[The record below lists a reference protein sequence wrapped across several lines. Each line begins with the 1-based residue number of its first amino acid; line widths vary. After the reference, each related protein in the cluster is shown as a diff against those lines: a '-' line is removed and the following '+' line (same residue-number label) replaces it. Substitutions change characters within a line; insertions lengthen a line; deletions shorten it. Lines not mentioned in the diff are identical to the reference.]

1 MTLEFP
7 IGERIRACRRQ
18 RRMNQAVLAGLVGR
32 SERWLID
39 IEGGADLRMSDLI
52 QLARAL
58 EIHPS
63 DLLTGDCAPPLA
75 ESAAMVR
82 RTRAKAARIESL
94 GTQWGTM
101 VGDIWFPWVVASYG
115 PYRHDHIESYFHP
128 EQPLYPPEVEEG
140 FQTQQQDIVGRAA
153 AGEEVP
159 YDSDD
164 FKLVRFHV
172 SSRTR
177 RLEEPMLVLHFA
189 PTTYYRMLATD
200 QRLDVPMTY
209 GGRTFTLRERFA
221 SRVDLRVAPVGEL
234 ATHWGVGLAVVTAD
248 HFLLVS
254 ERGNTAVDP
263 HIFFPS
269 VAEGATRAKDSGA
282 NGAPDH
288 VNTAR
293 RGLEEELGI
302 QLTQDELTWLSFGAN
317 THLCEYA
324 LIGRVD
330 TPFTVE
336 EIERRRA
343 LGAAKDS
350 WETRRL
356 HAVEFTPQA
365 VAAFCAQADRRFSA
379 FALITFVHALMHEYG
394 IAKTGAAFAGAK
406 VAVTQQL
413 PAWVHTTDGVPD
425 DPVTDKHRAGLVELR
440 PVPGGGLPLGDADTA
455 RPNHV
460 VGAESADLDL
470 DVAVEATRR
479 QLHDSHVVNGAGEHR
494 PHNSRVLR
502 QSRQRLPRP
511 WKRVPPAP

>member
-18 RRMNQAVLAGLVGR
+18 RNMKQAVLAGLVGR

-39 IEGGADLRMSDLI
+39 IEGGDADLRVSDLI

-58 EIHPS
+58 KIHPA
-63 DLLTGDCAPPLA
+63 DLLTGDCAAPTP
-75 ESAAMVR
+75 ESTAMVR
-82 RTRAKAARIESL
+82 RTRAKAAKIEGL
-94 GTQWGTM
+94 GTRWGTT

-115 PYRHDHIESYFHP
+115 PYSHDHIESYFHP
-128 EQPLYPPEVEEG
+128 EQHTYPPEVEES
-140 FQTQQQDIVGRAA
+140 FEAIQQDITRRAA
-153 AGEEVP
+153 AGENVP

-177 RLEEPMLVLHFA
+177 RLEEPKLVLHFA

-209 GGRTFTLRERFA
+209 GGRTFTLRERYA
-221 SRVDLRVAPVGEL
+221 SGIDLRVAPVPEL

-263 HIFFPS
+263 NIFFPS
-269 VAEGATRAKDSGA
+269 VAEGATRAKDSGE

-288 VNTAR
+288 FSTAR
-293 RGLEEELGI
+293 RGLDEELGVL
-302 QLTQDELTWLSFGAN
+302 LTQDELTWLSFGAN
-317 THLCEYA
+317 TYLCEYA

-365 VAAFCAQADRRFSA
+365 VADFCSQPDRRFSA
-379 FALITFVHALMHEYG
+379 FALITFVHALMHEFG
-394 IAKTGAAFAGAK
+394 IGKTEAAFAGTK
-406 VAVTQQL
+406 VAVTQHL
-413 PAWVHTTDGVPD
+413 PAWLHAT
-425 DPVTDKHRAGLVELR
+425 E
-440 PVPGGGLPLGDADTA
+440 PVP
-455 RPNHV
+455 
-460 VGAESADLDL
+460 S
-470 DVAVEATRR
+470 
-479 QLHDSHVVNGAGEHR
+479 
-494 PHNSRVLR
+494 
-502 QSRQRLPRP
+502 
-511 WKRVPPAP
+511 

>member
-18 RRMNQAVLAGLVGR
+18 RNMKQAVLAGLVGR

-39 IEGGADLRMSDLI
+39 IEGGGADLRVSDMI

-58 EIHPS
+58 RINPA
-63 DLLTGDCAPPLA
+63 DLLTGDCATPTT
-75 ESAAMVR
+75 ESTAMVR
-82 RTRAKAARIESL
+82 RTRAKAAKIEGL

-101 VGDIWFPWVVASYG
+101 VGDVWFPWVVASYG
-115 PYRHDHIESYFHP
+115 PYRADHIESYFHP
-128 EQPLYPPEVEEG
+128 EEPAYPPEVEEG
-140 FQTQQQDIVGRAA
+140 FQALQQDIARRAA

-177 RLEEPMLVLHFA
+177 RLEEPKLVLHFA

-200 QRLDVPMTY
+200 QRLDVPMTH

-221 SRVDLRVAPVGEL
+221 SGTDLRVAPVAEL

-269 VAEGATRAKDSGA
+269 VAEGATRAMDGGE

-288 VNTAR
+288 FNTAR

-302 QLTQDELTWLSFGAN
+302 LLTQEELIWLSFGAN
-317 THLCEYA
+317 TYLCEYA

-365 VAAFCAQADRRFSA
+365 VAAFCSQPGRRFSA

-394 IAKTGAAFAGAK
+394 IAKTEAAFVGAK
-406 VAVTQQL
+406 IAVTQQL
-413 PAWVHTTDGVPD
+413 PAWV
-425 DPVTDKHRAGLVELR
+425 RAAEVA
-440 PVPGGGLPLGDADTA
+440 LG
-455 RPNHV
+455 
-460 VGAESADLDL
+460 
-470 DVAVEATRR
+470 
-479 QLHDSHVVNGAGEHR
+479 
-494 PHNSRVLR
+494 
-502 QSRQRLPRP
+502 
-511 WKRVPPAP
+511 

>member
-18 RRMNQAVLAGLVGR
+18 RHMKQAVLAGLVGR

-39 IEGGADLRMSDLI
+39 VEGGDADLRVSDLI

-58 EIHPS
+58 EIHPA
-63 DLLTGDCAPPLA
+63 DLLTGDCPPPPA

-82 RTRAKAARIESL
+82 RIRTKAARIEGL
-94 GTQWGTM
+94 GSQWGTM

-115 PYRHDHIESYFHP
+115 PYRHDHIESYFQP
-128 EQPLYPPEVEEG
+128 EQPIYPPEVEEG
-140 FQTQQQDIVGRAA
+140 FQTLRQDIMRRAA
-153 AGEEVP
+153 IGEEVP

-172 SSRTR
+172 SSRTP
-177 RLEEPMLVLHFA
+177 RLEEPKLVLHFT
-189 PTTYYRMLATD
+189 PTTYHRMLATD

-221 SRVDLRVAPVGEL
+221 SGVDLRVAPVAEL

-248 HFLLVS
+248 HALLVS

-269 VAEGATRAKDSGA
+269 VAEGATRAKDSGE

-288 VNTAR
+288 FTTAR
-293 RGLEEELGI
+293 RSLEEELGI
-302 QLTQDELTWLSFGAN
+302 LLTQEELTWLSFGAN
-317 THLCEYA
+317 TYLCEYA

-365 VAAFCAQADRRFSA
+365 VAAFCSQSGRRFSA

-394 IAKTGAAFAGAK
+394 IGKTETAFAGLK

-413 PAWVHTTDGVPD
+413 PAWLQASE
-425 DPVTDKHRAGLVELR
+425 R
-440 PVPGGGLPLGDADTA
+440 
-455 RPNHV
+455 
-460 VGAESADLDL
+460 
-470 DVAVEATRR
+470 VA
-479 QLHDSHVVNGAGEHR
+479 S
-494 PHNSRVLR
+494 
-502 QSRQRLPRP
+502 
-511 WKRVPPAP
+511 